1 MQNKLQELTDKLYKD
16 GLAKGKEE
24 GDKYLADARE
34 QAEKIVE
41 EAKAKAAQ
49 IVAKA
54 EKDAADL
61 AGKAKSDVR
70 MASEQA
76 LQATRKDIENILTDS
91 IVKEGTA
98 KALADT
104 DLLKEI
110 IIAVAKNFS
119 VQESADLE
127 VVLPESL
134 KKELEPWVEAS
145 LAKNLK
151 GGVKASFSKKIAG
164 GFTIGPADGGWFV
177 SLTDETFTALIG
189 EYLRPV
195 TKKLLFGE

>member
-1 MQNKLQELTDKLYKD
+1 MQNKLQELTDKLYND

-24 GDKYLADARE
+24 GDKYLAQARQE
-34 QAEKIVE
+34 AEKIVE

-49 IVAKA
+49 IVSKA

-61 AGKAKSDVR
+61 AGKAKSDIR

-98 KALADT
+98 KALADA

-110 IIAVAKNFS
+110 ILAVAKNFS
-119 VQESADLE
+119 AQESADLE

-134 KKELEPWVEAS
+134 KKELEPWVSAS

-151 GGVKASFSKKIAG
+151 GGVKASFSKKVAG

-189 EYLRPV
+189 EYLRPI